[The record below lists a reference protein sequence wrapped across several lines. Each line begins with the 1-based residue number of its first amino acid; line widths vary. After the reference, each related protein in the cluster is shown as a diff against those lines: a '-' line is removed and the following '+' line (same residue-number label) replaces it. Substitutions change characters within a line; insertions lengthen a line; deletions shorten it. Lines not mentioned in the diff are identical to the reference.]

1 MKWLRSGQ
9 SFETNNAQIFSCQKH
24 FQRLKK
30 KLESISKECVQDKLL
45 SNHWKSSELIKSR
58 YSARSCFLCIICN
71 VVLSDTELLL
81 TAKLFLLFPPIPIL
95 FLNTTKSMWFRRNQN
110 VNFTK
115 TAKSQETKISCH
127 IHELIR
133 AMQQFKSGSLNCRYH
148 FGATLT

>member
-30 KLESISKECVQDKLL
+30 KLESISKERVQDKLL

-81 TAKLFLLFPPIPIL
+81 TAKLFLLFSPHAYSFFKHYKINVVSL
-95 FLNTTKSMWFRRNQN
+95 KSECKFHKNLQN
-110 VNFTK
+110 HKKLRSPVTFMSSSEQCN
-115 TAKSQETKISCH
+115 SSRVV
-127 IHELIR
+127 L
-133 AMQQFKSGSLNCRYH
+133 
-148 FGATLT
+148 